1 MKRRL
6 SSGLALKG
14 GQPSK
19 MLLEE
24 NDDENEKRNRLR
36 ERQLN
41 IEVSDSPQKKKL
53 AKVCADELMRA

>member
-1 MKRRL
+1 
-6 SSGLALKG
+6 
-14 GQPSK
+14 